1 VKVYATPA
9 VKPEKVIVPPLACEI
24 VPVLPPGDEVAVYVV
39 ITVPPSESGA
49 SNETS
54 AVVGPVDIAVTE
66 FGALGTDAAGAAA
79 KGEKLV
85 VTPQTC
91 PFEYVREG
99 NSTHS
104 PPA

>member
-1 VKVYATPA
+1 VKAYATPA
-9 VKPEKVIVPPLACEI
+9 VKPEKEIVPPLACEI

-66 FGALGTDAAGAAA
+66 FGALGTVAAGAAA
-79 KGEKLV
+79 NGEKLV

-104 PPA
+104 PPV